1 MGRLL
6 IDLKFSKYGMRK
18 FVTRFL
24 CWQYKCQKCEC
35 EFSSRDQMP
44 DLQAYGH
51 GLVSWCIYLNVACG
65 VNMSR
70 VRKSLGDAFAIFT
83 GGSQIDRFKQSAAE
97 YYAPLY
103 EEILIKVL
111 QESALHVD
119 ETTVNLRGESGYVWV
134 LTTMDKV
141 YYFYRPSR
149 EGSFLKE
156 MLAPFKGVLISDFYA
171 AYDTLSCTQ
180 QKCIVHFVRDID
192 DDLLR
197 NPLDTELKCI
207 AQEFGTLLR
216 MIIKTVDSYGLKSR
230 HLRKHKWAVCRFLD
244 LVGSR
249 DYSSE
254 LANGYKKR
262 FTKSGAKMFTF
273 LDFDG
278 RTNYLQVIIPAGG
291 GY

>member
-1 MGRLL
+1 M
-6 IDLKFSKYGMRK
+6 
-18 FVTRFL
+18 
-24 CWQYKCQKCEC
+24 
-35 EFSSRDQMP
+35 
-44 DLQAYGH
+44 
-51 GLVSWCIYLNVACG
+51 
-65 VNMSR
+65 
-70 VRKSLGDAFAIFT
+70 
-83 GGSQIDRFKQSAAE
+83 DRFKQSAAE

-111 QESALHVD
+111 QESVLHVD
-119 ETTVNLRGESGYVWV
+119 ETAVNLRGGSGYVWV

-171 AYDTLSCTQ
+171 AYDTLPCTQ

-216 MIIKTVDSYGLKSR
+216 VIIKTVDSDGLKSR
-230 HLRKHKWAVCRFLD
+230 HLRKHKLAVRRFLG
-244 LVGSR
+244 LIGS
-249 DYSSE
+249 S
-254 LANGYKKR
+254 LHFIAVKR
-262 FTKSGAKMFTF
+262 KIRLQWAGDVITTTFSGDDSPFQAARHSVKQAM
-273 LDFDG
+273 
-278 RTNYLQVIIPAGG
+278 I
-291 GY
+291 

>member
-1 MGRLL
+1 MHVFERSLRREHEQG
-6 IDLKFSKYGMRK
+6 
-18 FVTRFL
+18 
-24 CWQYKCQKCEC
+24 Q
-35 EFSSRDQMP
+35 
-44 DLQAYGH
+44 
-51 GLVSWCIYLNVACG
+51 
-65 VNMSR
+65 
-70 VRKSLGDAFAIFT
+70 KSLGDAFGIFT

-97 YYAPLY
+97 YYVPLY

-111 QESALHVD
+111 QESVLHVD
-119 ETTVNLRGESGYVWV
+119 ETTVNLRGGSGYVWV

-171 AYDTLSCTQ
+171 AYDTLPCTQ

-216 MIIKTVDSYGLKSR
+216 VII
-230 HLRKHKWAVCRFLD
+230 
-244 LVGSR
+244 R
-249 DYSSE
+249 DGRQLWTEE
-254 LANGYKKR
+254 LASAESTNWQ
-262 FTKSGAKMFTF
+262 FVAF
-273 LDFDG
+273 L
-278 RTNYLQVIIPAGG
+278 V
-291 GY
+291 